1 MHARLS
7 SRAHAPTNAAT
18 NHRPPTSH
26 PPCNARA
33 RTHVP
38 NGCMVTQALAH
49 LVKAYSGNECD
60 GMGGGHDNAV
70 SHAKQSSLATLP
82 GHNRFTSRLCHHHV
96 SQLDRQLHAR
106 SCSAE
111 LHRILWRRS
120 EAMNVVA
127 RAGGMLAPSPLQSRA
142 CSSLFLS
149 HGSAVPTALP
159 RAPPSPHRQGSRW
172 SLRGSA
178 QPSCTVSCGGV
189 ARQ

>member
-26 PPCNARA
+26 PPCIARA

-127 RAGGMLAPSPLQSRA
+127 RAGGMLSPSPLHSRA
-142 CSSLFLS
+142 CWSLFLS
-149 HGSAVPTALP
+149 HRSSVPTALP
-159 RAPPSPHRQGSRW
+159 RAPPSPRRQGSQT
-172 SLRGSA
+172 SLQETARASDSLSYRGLI
-178 QPSCTVSCGGV
+178 
-189 ARQ
+189 RH